1 MAEISLPCFK
11 RQLLLKAN
19 VNLKTKNC
27 LSTPLHR
34 AAYMCHENII
44 ELLLDSGAEPQEQD
58 CDGRNALHK
67 CIENRNKK
75 FIQCANL
82 LVKHCPTLLNMKD
95 KNEKISL
102 DYCQDLKD
110 IF

>member
-1 MAEISLPCFK
+1 MLINILELNRLFRMAEISLPCFK

-27 LSTPLHR
+27 LSTPLHSTS
-34 AAYMCHENII
+34 YMCHENII

-67 CIENRNKK
+67 CIEKRNQKL
-75 FIQCANL
+75 FNVLTYWSNI
-82 LVKHCPTLLNMKD
+82 VRP
-95 KNEKISL
+95 
-102 DYCQDLKD
+102 
-110 IF
+110 F